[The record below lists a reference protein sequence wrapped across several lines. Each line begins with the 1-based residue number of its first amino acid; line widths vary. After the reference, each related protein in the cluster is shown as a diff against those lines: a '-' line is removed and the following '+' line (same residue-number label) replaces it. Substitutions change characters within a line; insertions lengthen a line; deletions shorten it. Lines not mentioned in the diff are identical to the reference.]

1 MKRRL
6 FALDE
11 NFPQPILDGLRVAF
25 DDFVELRSLRDIG
38 PEFLA
43 VDDWEVLQKLHL
55 HDRDWDG
62 LITNDAAMLALP
74 KEMTVLNDTGLT
86 LVVVK
91 GQGDSPVRAT
101 GLLLCH
107 LQHICHQSNP
117 STAQIWTLSTQQ
129 KSPEPAEKYLSA
141 IAAREGLTVAQLCAR
156 HRIPLR

>member
-1 MKRRL
+1 
-6 FALDE
+6 
-11 NFPQPILDGLRVAF
+11 
-25 DDFVELRSLRDIG
+25 
-38 PEFLA
+38 LA

-117 STAQIWTLSTQQ
+117 GTAQIWTLSTQQ